1 MHTRNLTI
9 ILALGLS
16 VALAG
21 FTGCSKKQTQPAP
34 APTVKPAPDRPA
46 PAPVQR
52 QEQARP
58 TVQRETVPS
67 DLTFRTVYFDYDK
80 SDIRTDQRSNI
91 QSNAELMQRYGTVKI
106 LVEGHCDDRGTDEY
120 NIALG
125 QRRADASKQYL
136 VEFGIDGSRINTVSY
151 GESRP
156 VDSGSNESAWA
167 KNRRTEFVV
176 ISSR

>member
-9 ILALGLS
+9 ILTLGLAVS
-16 VALAG
+16 MVG

-34 APTVKPAPDRPA
+34 KTTVQKPPAQTAPA
-46 PAPVQR
+46 PAPRQQTRAQEQR
-52 QEQARP
+52 QAVP
-58 TVQRETVPS
+58 T
-67 DLTFRTVYFDYDK
+67 DLTFRTVYFDYDQ

-91 QSNAELMQRYGTVKI
+91 QSNAELMQRNGTVKI
-106 LVEGHCDDRGTDEY
+106 LVEGHCDERGTDEY

-125 QRRADASKQYL
+125 QRRADAAKQFL

-156 VDSGSNESAWA
+156 VDAGHSESAWA
-167 KNRRTEFVV
+167 KNRRAEFVT
-176 ISSR
+176 ISTR